1 MGTPHPK
8 QNPFAAAIPTR
19 KPVNEPGPAETATC
33 VTTSCPRPASPRRRS
48 MAARNVS
55 ETCLSRGSILS
66 PSTRPSETRA
76 TLPHRGAD
84 SAARIKRLAGEQAC
98 DVVVEHERGQ
108 HEDQGQS
115 HLLRH
120 HP

>member
-1 MGTPHPK
+1 MGSPHPK

-33 VTTSCPRPASPRRRS
+33 VTASCPRPVSPRRRS

-66 PSTRPSETRA
+66 PNTPPSETRA
-76 TLPHRGAD
+76 TLPHGVAD
-84 SAARIKRLAGEQAC
+84 SRATIKRLSGDQTC

-108 HEDQGQS
+108 HEYQRQP
-115 HLLRH
+115 HL
-120 HP
+120 